1 MPHWCLSMHT
11 IQSADLPAFLFLSFV
26 FAAAVFHS
34 ACFLKCRT
42 FAYICL
48 YFAWIWQTPF
58 KTIIL
63 SLYNNIMGCMF
74 NHQKLMLSLSATL
87 YLCLLCLFVWQLALL
102 KPIHN
107 PALELAIV
115 MLIVPFFV
123 NVSLPLSYLSSLFC
137 LNFTSPAKPILHV

>member
-1 MPHWCLSMHT
+1 
-11 IQSADLPAFLFLSFV
+11 
-26 FAAAVFHS
+26 
-34 ACFLKCRT
+34 
-42 FAYICL
+42 
-48 YFAWIWQTPF
+48 
-58 KTIIL
+58 
-63 SLYNNIMGCMF
+63 MGCMF

-123 NVSLPLSYLSSLFC
+123 NVSLPLSYLIFSFLSEFYISCKTNITCLAGVEEKLFN
-137 LNFTSPAKPILHV
+137 LRT